1 MIIHCLF
8 SKPKKMSQM
17 LRVPPRRI
25 HMKYNRFY
33 GIGCLL
39 ILCFSIKAQSVDQAA
54 LDRLSDQLL
63 ELQNSELMQNGT
75 ISFSLQSTTTNTPL
89 LSFNQEQSLPSAS
102 TLKLVSTATILSLMG
117 GDYTYTTF
125 LEYDGRVS
133 GDTLHGNL
141 YLRGTGDPSLGSG
154 RFKGYSDSNELLV
167 RWAEAV
173 RRAGIRHITGQV
185 MADPT
190 IFDESTVADTWIWGD
205 LGNYYGAGVQGL
217 NFNENIYRVFLRAG
231 QNVGDPTE
239 FLKLEPSFPY
249 LEIINRVRT
258 GESGSGDQVY
268 IFASPLGREIVLTGT
283 VPRGASSF
291 PVKGAL
297 PNPAFASAYWLTEVL
312 RNNNLVVSGLPGV
325 QLSSL
330 PLSQARTILDRYYS
344 PSLRDLCQ
352 QTNWWSINLY
362 ADSFLKLAGTRIDG
376 KSNFDS
382 AAKAVGEYWRTKGAD
397 TRGFYVRDGSG
408 LSPTGSLTTLNLSD
422 ILRYA
427 AREKTFPDFYQSI
440 AVVGQTGTV
449 RNIGKGTRS
458 AGNVRA
464 KSGSIDGTRAYAG
477 YVTARSG
484 ELLSFA
490 IIAHK
495 YTPDNSRLMGQELAK
510 VLVLL
515 GEL

>member
-1 MIIHCLF
+1 
-8 SKPKKMSQM
+8 M
-17 LRVPPRRI
+17 LQSSGVRPRWMDRK
-25 HMKYNRFY
+25 HNPFY
-33 GIGCLL
+33 GICCLL
-39 ILCFSIKAQSVDQAA
+39 VLCFSIKAQSIDQVA

-63 ELQNSELMQNGT
+63 ELQNSELMRNGT
-75 ISFSLQSTTTNTPL
+75 VGFSVQSTSSNKSVL
-89 LSFNQEQSLPSAS
+89 GLNEELSLPSAS
-102 TLKLVSTATILSLMG
+102 TLKLVSTATVLSLMS

-133 GDTLHGNL
+133 RDTLFGNL
-141 YLRGTGDPSLGSG
+141 YLRGTGDPSLGSS
-154 RFKGYSDSNELLV
+154 RFKGYSDSNELLD

-173 RRAGIRHITGQV
+173 RRAGIRHVTGQV
-185 MADPT
+185 IADPT
-190 IFDESTVADTWIWGD
+190 IFDESSVADTWIWGD

-217 NFNENIYRVFLRAG
+217 NFNENLYRVFFKAG
-231 QNVGDPTE
+231 RNVGDPTE
-239 FLKLEPSFPY
+239 FIKLQPSFPY

-258 GESGSGDQVY
+258 GEAGSGDQVY
-268 IFASPLGREIVLTGT
+268 IFASPLGREILLTGT
-283 VPRGASSF
+283 VPRGAFSF

-297 PNPAFASAYWLTEVL
+297 PNPAFATAYWLTEAL
-312 RNNNLVVSGLPGV
+312 RSNAVGISGLPGV

-330 PLSQARTILDRYYS
+330 SLSRERIVLDRYYS

-362 ADSFLKLAGTRIDG
+362 ADSFLKLAGIRIDG

-382 AAKAVGEYWRTKGAD
+382 AAKAVAEYWRERGAD
-397 TRGFYVRDGSG
+397 TRGFFIRDGSG
-408 LSPTGSLTTLNLSD
+408 LSPAGSLTAANLSD
-422 ILRYA
+422 ILRQA
-427 AREKTFPDFYQSI
+427 TREKTFPDFYQSI
-440 AVVGQTGTV
+440 AVLGQTGTV
-449 RNIGKGTRS
+449 RNMGKGTRA

-495 YTPDNSRLMGQELAK
+495 YSPSESRLMGQELAK
-510 VLVLL
+510 ILVLL